1 MKQNKKR
8 ILLVAILFIILVS
21 IIAGYTYSKYAQS
34 YQSTISTAVA
44 RWNFT
49 GEVVNAGNS
58 SLTSTISLADTIDSD
73 SITKGKIAPGTN
85 GEFDIIIDATGSEVD
100 LSYDVE
106 ILDETDKPQ
115 NLFFTYE
122 GENYDSLSDLISSL
136 NSDSKKVFSGEI
148 LESDPEKTVTYHVS
162 WSWPYETEDEE
173 GNLLDEIDLIDGQ
186 NISDYIFTVKITGS
200 QIK

>member
-1 MKQNKKR
+1 M
-8 ILLVAILFIILVS
+8 IAS
-21 IIAGYTYSKYAQS
+21 IPFLINDFVIP
-34 YQSTISTAVA
+34 ST
-44 RWNFT
+44 
-49 GEVVNAGNS
+49 
-58 SLTSTISLADTIDSD
+58 
-73 SITKGKIAPGTN
+73 
-85 GEFDIIIDATGSEVD
+85 
-100 LSYDVE
+100 
-106 ILDETDKPQ
+106 Q

-148 LESDPEKTVTYHVS
+148 LESDSEKTVTYHIS